1 MGRASTQID
10 FASLSRALARPGMD
24 PRSWCSLAIVQ
35 SVVVDEAEG
44 VFCDVLLMPSKRRET
59 ARLGAAYAGSGWGL
73 YAPPMVDDEVL
84 VSAPSGDPALGL
96 VITSRLWSPADVPPA
111 DAATHPEDVLLTVRP
126 DKSLR
131 LVVSGG
137 GKVILGSADAS
148 RGVARLDDEVNIGTR
163 TVVVTVLVVSPP
175 SGTVTDTVTDV
186 RGSVVS
192 TLTTPWTG
200 TPPQPPGIY
209 TTPLYGSIISASET
223 VVSA

>member
-1 MGRASTQID
+1 MRRASSQID
-10 FASLSRALARPGMD
+10 FASLGRAMARPGMD
-24 PRSWCSLAIVQ
+24 PRAWCSLAIVQ

-137 GKVILGSADAS
+137 GKVVLGTADAS
-148 RGVARLDDEVNIGTR
+148 RGVARIDDTVNLGNK
-163 TVVVTVLVVSPP
+163 TVLIVPGVTPPVYTETVTDAEGTIVSVLGPLPYTPGVSPP
-175 SGTVTDTVTDV
+175 
-186 RGSVVS
+186 
-192 TLTTPWTG
+192 
-200 TPPQPPGIY
+200 PGI
-209 TTPLYGSIISASET
+209 TPLVGKVSSASET

>member
-1 MGRASTQID
+1 MRRASSQID
-10 FASLSRALARPGMD
+10 FAALGRAMARPGMD
-24 PRSWCSLAIVQ
+24 PRAWCSLAIVQ

-84 VSAPSGDPALGL
+84 VSAPSGDPAQGL

-131 LVVSGG
+131 IKVQGGGNVILAVDTGKVFLGSETGTEAVAKGDSLKSYLDSLVTKLNAHTHTGVTTGPGVSGPP
-137 GKVILGSADAS
+137 SP
-148 RGVARLDDEVNIGTR
+148 
-163 TVVVTVLVVSPP
+163 VVSPP
-175 SGTVTDTVTDV
+175 GPAFTGPTSAIL
-186 RGSVVS
+186 S
-192 TLTTPWTG
+192 TT
-200 TPPQPPGIY
+200 
-209 TTPLYGSIISASET
+209 SE
-223 VVSA
+223 VK

>member
-1 MGRASTQID
+1 MG
-10 FASLSRALARPGMD
+10 RALARPGMD

-126 DKSLR
+126 GKTVR

-137 GKVILGSADAS
+137 GKVILGTADAS
-148 RGVARLDDEVNIGTR
+148 RGVARLDDTTTGGTFAL
-163 TVVVTVLVVSPP
+163 TSV
-175 SGTVTDTVTDV
+175 GTTA
-186 RGSVVS
+186 
-192 TLTTPWTG
+192 TLTYTAPNGTTSQVGSFIIPGGTITP
-200 TPPQPPGIY
+200 
-209 TTPLYGSIISASET
+209 GSATLAGKINTASET

>member
-1 MGRASTQID
+1 MRRASSQID
-10 FASLSRALARPGMD
+10 FAALGRAMARPGMD
-24 PRSWCSLAIVQ
+24 PRAWCSLAIVQ

-84 VSAPSGDPALGL
+84 VSAPSGDPAQGL

-137 GKVILGSADAS
+137 GKVVLGTADAS
-148 RGVARLDDEVNIGTR
+148 RGVARLDDTTTG
-163 TVVVTVLVVSPP
+163 
-175 SGTVTDTVTDV
+175 
-186 RGSVVS
+186 GSL
-192 TLTTPWTG
+192 TLTSLSNTPTPGLNTATLTYTG
-200 TPPQPPGIY
+200 PDGVPQVVGSFVLPGLV
-209 TTPLYGSIISASET
+209 TSGSADVSGKINTASET
-223 VVSA
+223 VVSS

>member
-1 MGRASTQID
+1 MRRASSQID
-10 FASLSRALARPGMD
+10 FAAMGRVLARPGMD

-137 GKVILGSADAS
+137 GKVVLGTADAS
-148 RGVARLDDEVNIGTR
+148 RGVARIDDTVNLGNK
-163 TVVVTVLVVSPP
+163 TVLIVPGVTPPVYTETVTDAEGTIVSVLGPLPYTPGVSPP
-175 SGTVTDTVTDV
+175 
-186 RGSVVS
+186 
-192 TLTTPWTG
+192 
-200 TPPQPPGIY
+200 PGI
-209 TTPLYGSIISASET
+209 TPLVGKVSSASET

>member
-1 MGRASTQID
+1 
-10 FASLSRALARPGMD
+10 MD

-44 VFCDVLLMPSKRRET
+44 IFCDVLLMPSKRRET

-84 VSAPSGDPALGL
+84 VSAPSGDPAQGL

-131 LVVSGG
+131 LIVSGG
-137 GKVILGSADAS
+137 GKVVLGTADAS
-148 RGVARLDDEVNIGTR
+148 RGVARLDDTTTG
-163 TVVVTVLVVSPP
+163 
-175 SGTVTDTVTDV
+175 
-186 RGSVVS
+186 GSL
-192 TLTTPWTG
+192 TLTSLPNTPTPGLNTATLTYTG
-200 TPPQPPGIY
+200 PDGVPQVVGSFVLPGLV
-209 TTPLYGSIISASET
+209 TSGSADVTGKINTASET

>member
-1 MGRASTQID
+1 MRRASSQID
-10 FASLSRALARPGMD
+10 FASMGRALARPGMD

-96 VITSRLWSPADVPPA
+96 VITSRLWSPADVPPT

-137 GKVILGSADAS
+137 GKVILGSAEAS
-148 RGVARLDDEVNIGTR
+148 QPVALG
-163 TVVVTVLVVSPP
+163 
-175 SGTVTDTVTDV
+175 G
-186 RGSVVS
+186 
-192 TLTTPWTG
+192 
-200 TPPQPPGIY
+200 
-209 TTPLYGSIISASET
+209 
-223 VVSA
+223 VVSAAGNELDPTTMAGWMAAVSTALAALAPGLLPPLDFGTIPTAEKVNAE

>member
-1 MGRASTQID
+1 MRRASSQID
-10 FASLSRALARPGMD
+10 FAAMGRVLARPGMD

-84 VSAPSGDPALGL
+84 VSAPSGDPAQGL

-111 DAATHPEDVLLTVRP
+111 DAAAHPEDVLLTVRP
-126 DKSLR
+126 GKSLR

-137 GKVILGSADAS
+137 GKVILGSAAAS
-148 RGVARLDDEVNIGTR
+148 QPVALG
-163 TVVVTVLVVSPP
+163 
-175 SGTVTDTVTDV
+175 G
-186 RGSVVS
+186 
-192 TLTTPWTG
+192 
-200 TPPQPPGIY
+200 
-209 TTPLYGSIISASET
+209 
-223 VVSA
+223 VVSAAGNELDPTTMAGWMAAVSTALAALAPGLLPPLDFGTIPTAEKVNAE

>member
-10 FASLSRALARPGMD
+10 FASLSRTLARPGMD

-35 SVVVDEAEG
+35 SIVVDEAEG

-137 GKVILGSADAS
+137 GKVILGGAEAS
-148 RGVARLDDEVNIGTR
+148 QPVALG
-163 TVVVTVLVVSPP
+163 
-175 SGTVTDTVTDV
+175 GTVSAAGNELDPTTMA
-186 RGSVVS
+186 GWMAAVS
-192 TLTTPWTG
+192 TALATLAPGLIPPLDFG
-200 TPPQPPGIY
+200 TIP
-209 TTPLYGSIISASET
+209 TAEK
-223 VVSA
+223 VNAE

>member
-1 MGRASTQID
+1 MRRASSQID
-10 FASLSRALARPGMD
+10 FAALSRAMARPGMD

-111 DAATHPEDVLLTVRP
+111 DAAAHPEDVLLTVRP

-131 LVVSGG
+131 IKVQGG
-137 GKVILGSADAS
+137 GNVILAVDTGKVFLGSETGTEA
-148 RGVARLDDEVNIGTR
+148 VAKGESLKSYLDGIVGQLNGHTH
-163 TVVVTVLVVSPP
+163 TSAAAGVVTSTMSL
-175 SGTVTDTVTDV
+175 
-186 RGSVVS
+186 SVNPTTLAGPTSAILS
-192 TLTTPWTG
+192 TT
-200 TPPQPPGIY
+200 
-209 TTPLYGSIISASET
+209 SE
-223 VVSA
+223 VK

>member
-1 MGRASTQID
+1 MRRASSQID
-10 FASLSRALARPGMD
+10 FAALGRAMARPGMD
-24 PRSWCSLAIVQ
+24 PRAWCSLAIVQ

-84 VSAPSGDPALGL
+84 VSAPSGDPAQGL

-131 LVVSGG
+131 IKVQGG
-137 GKVILGSADAS
+137 GNVILAVDTGKVFLGSETGTEAVAKGESLKSYLDGIVDQLNGHTHTSAAA
-148 RGVARLDDEVNIGTR
+148 GVVTSTMQLSVDP
-163 TVVVTVLVVSPP
+163 TVLVGPTSAIL
-175 SGTVTDTVTDV
+175 
-186 RGSVVS
+186 S
-192 TLTTPWTG
+192 TT
-200 TPPQPPGIY
+200 
-209 TTPLYGSIISASET
+209 SE
-223 VVSA
+223 VK

>member
-1 MGRASTQID
+1 MRRASSQID
-10 FASLSRALARPGMD
+10 FAAMGRALARPGMD
-24 PRSWCSLAIVQ
+24 PRAWCSLAIVQ

-84 VSAPSGDPALGL
+84 VSAPSGDPAQGL

-131 LVVSGG
+131 IKVQGG
-137 GKVILGSADAS
+137 GNVILAVDTGKVFLGSETGTEAVAKGESLKSYLDGIVDQLNGHTHTSAAA
-148 RGVARLDDEVNIGTR
+148 GVVTSTMQLSVDP
-163 TVVVTVLVVSPP
+163 TVLVGPTSAIL
-175 SGTVTDTVTDV
+175 
-186 RGSVVS
+186 S
-192 TLTTPWTG
+192 TT
-200 TPPQPPGIY
+200 
-209 TTPLYGSIISASET
+209 SE
-223 VVSA
+223 VK

>member
-1 MGRASTQID
+1 MRRASSQID
-10 FASLSRALARPGMD
+10 FAAMGRALARPGMD

-44 VFCDVLLMPSKRRET
+44 IFCDVLLMPSKRRET

-84 VSAPSGDPALGL
+84 VSAPSGDPAQGL

-131 LVVSGG
+131 LIVSGG
-137 GKVILGSADAS
+137 GKVVLGTADAS
-148 RGVARLDDEVNIGTR
+148 RGVARLDDTTTG
-163 TVVVTVLVVSPP
+163 
-175 SGTVTDTVTDV
+175 
-186 RGSVVS
+186 GSL
-192 TLTTPWTG
+192 TLTSLPNTPTPGLNTATLTYTG
-200 TPPQPPGIY
+200 PDGVPQVVGSFVLPGLV
-209 TTPLYGSIISASET
+209 TSGSADVTGKINTASET

>member
-1 MGRASTQID
+1 MRRASSQID
-10 FASLSRALARPGMD
+10 FAALGRAMARPGMD
-24 PRSWCSLAIVQ
+24 PRAWCSLAIVQ

-84 VSAPSGDPALGL
+84 VSAPSGDPAQGL

-131 LVVSGG
+131 IKVQGG
-137 GKVILGSADAS
+137 GNVILAVDTGKVFLGSETGTEA
-148 RGVARLDDEVNIGTR
+148 VAKGESLKSYLQSIVTAHNTHTHN
-163 TVVVTVLVVSPP
+163 TVAPFGSP
-175 SGTVTDTVTDV
+175 
-186 RGSVVS
+186 
-192 TLTTPWTG
+192 TTPPTVG
-200 TPPQPPGIY
+200 QFSNPTDAILS
-209 TTPLYGSIISASET
+209 TTSE
-223 VVSA
+223 VK

>member
-1 MGRASTQID
+1 MRRASSQID
-10 FASLSRALARPGMD
+10 FAAMGRVLARPGMD

-35 SVVVDEAEG
+35 SVVVDETEG

-126 DKSLR
+126 NKSLR

-137 GKVILGSADAS
+137 GKVILGGAEAS
-148 RGVARLDDEVNIGTR
+148 QPVALG
-163 TVVVTVLVVSPP
+163 
-175 SGTVTDTVTDV
+175 G
-186 RGSVVS
+186 
-192 TLTTPWTG
+192 
-200 TPPQPPGIY
+200 
-209 TTPLYGSIISASET
+209 
-223 VVSA
+223 VVSAAGNELDPTTMAGWMAAVSTALAALAPGLLPPLDFGTIPTAEKVNAE

>member
-1 MGRASTQID
+1 
-10 FASLSRALARPGMD
+10 MD
-24 PRSWCSLAIVQ
+24 PRAWCSLAIVQ

-84 VSAPSGDPALGL
+84 VSAPSGDPAQGL

-137 GKVILGSADAS
+137 GKVVLGTADAS
-148 RGVARLDDEVNIGTR
+148 RGVARLDDTTTG
-163 TVVVTVLVVSPP
+163 
-175 SGTVTDTVTDV
+175 
-186 RGSVVS
+186 GSL
-192 TLTTPWTG
+192 TLTSLSNTPTPGLNTATLTYTG
-200 TPPQPPGIY
+200 PDGVPQVVGSFVLPGLV
-209 TTPLYGSIISASET
+209 TSGSADVSGKINTASET
-223 VVSA
+223 VVSS

>member
-1 MGRASTQID
+1 MGRAASQID
-10 FASLSRALARPGMD
+10 FASLGRALARPGMD

-84 VSAPSGDPALGL
+84 VSAPSGDPAQGL

-137 GKVILGSADAS
+137 GKVILGGAEAS
-148 RGVARLDDEVNIGTR
+148 QPVALG
-163 TVVVTVLVVSPP
+163 
-175 SGTVTDTVTDV
+175 G
-186 RGSVVS
+186 
-192 TLTTPWTG
+192 
-200 TPPQPPGIY
+200 
-209 TTPLYGSIISASET
+209 
-223 VVSA
+223 VVSAAGNELDPTTMAGWMAAVSTALTALAPGLLPPLDFGTIPTAEKVNAE

>member
-1 MGRASTQID
+1 
-10 FASLSRALARPGMD
+10 MD

-84 VSAPSGDPALGL
+84 VSAPSGDPAQGL

-137 GKVILGSADAS
+137 GKVVLGTADAS
-148 RGVARLDDEVNIGTR
+148 RGVARLDDTTTG
-163 TVVVTVLVVSPP
+163 
-175 SGTVTDTVTDV
+175 
-186 RGSVVS
+186 GSL
-192 TLTTPWTG
+192 TLTSLPNTPTPGLNTATLTYTG
-200 TPPQPPGIY
+200 PNGVPQVVGSFVLPGLV
-209 TTPLYGSIISASET
+209 TSGSADVSGKINTASET

>member
-1 MGRASTQID
+1 MG
-10 FASLSRALARPGMD
+10 RALARPGMD

-84 VSAPSGDPALGL
+84 VSAPSGDPAQGL

-111 DAATHPEDVLLTVRP
+111 DAATYSEDVLLTVRP

-137 GKVILGSADAS
+137 GKVVLGTADAS
-148 RGVARLDDEVNIGTR
+148 RGVARLDDTTTG
-163 TVVVTVLVVSPP
+163 
-175 SGTVTDTVTDV
+175 
-186 RGSVVS
+186 GSL
-192 TLTTPWTG
+192 TLTSLPNTPTPGLNTATLTYTG
-200 TPPQPPGIY
+200 PDGVPQVVGSFVLPGLV
-209 TTPLYGSIISASET
+209 TSGSADVSGRINTASET

>member
-1 MGRASTQID
+1 MRRASSQID
-10 FASLSRALARPGMD
+10 FASLGRAMARPGMD
-24 PRSWCSLAIVQ
+24 PRAWCSLAIVQ

-96 VITSRLWSPADVPPA
+96 VITSRLWSPADVPPT

-137 GKVILGSADAS
+137 GKVILGSAEAS
-148 RGVARLDDEVNIGTR
+148 QPVALG
-163 TVVVTVLVVSPP
+163 
-175 SGTVTDTVTDV
+175 G
-186 RGSVVS
+186 
-192 TLTTPWTG
+192 
-200 TPPQPPGIY
+200 
-209 TTPLYGSIISASET
+209 
-223 VVSA
+223 VVSAAGNELDPTTMAGWMAAVSTALAALAPGLLPPLDFGTIPTAEKVNAE

>member
-1 MGRASTQID
+1 MRRASSTID
-10 FASLSRALARPGMD
+10 FAAMGRVLARPGMD

-111 DAATHPEDVLLTVRP
+111 DAAAHPEDVLLTVRP

-137 GKVILGSADAS
+137 GKVILGTADAS
-148 RGVARLDDEVNIGTR
+148 RGVARIDDTVNLGNK
-163 TVVVTVLVVSPP
+163 TVVIVPGVTPP
-175 SGTVTDTVTDV
+175 VYTVTVTDAEGTIV
-186 RGSVVS
+186 SVIGP
-192 TLTTPWTG
+192 LPYIPG
-200 TPPQPPGIY
+200 TSPPPGV
-209 TTPLYGSIISASET
+209 TPLVGKVSSASET
-223 VVSA
+223 VVSS

>member
-1 MGRASTQID
+1 MRRASSQID
-10 FASLSRALARPGMD
+10 FAALGRAMARPGMD
-24 PRSWCSLAIVQ
+24 PRAWCSLAIVQ

-73 YAPPMVDDEVL
+73 YAPPVVDDEVL

-137 GKVILGSADAS
+137 GKVVLGTADAS
-148 RGVARLDDEVNIGTR
+148 RGVARLDDTTTG
-163 TVVVTVLVVSPP
+163 
-175 SGTVTDTVTDV
+175 
-186 RGSVVS
+186 GSL
-192 TLTTPWTG
+192 TLTSLPNTPTPGLNTATLTYTG
-200 TPPQPPGIY
+200 PDNVPQVVGSFVLPGLV
-209 TTPLYGSIISASET
+209 TSGSADVTGKIDTASET

>member
-1 MGRASTQID
+1 MRRASSQID
-10 FASLSRALARPGMD
+10 FASMGRALARPGMD

-84 VSAPSGDPALGL
+84 VSAPSGDPAQGL

-137 GKVILGSADAS
+137 GKVILGGAEAS
-148 RGVARLDDEVNIGTR
+148 QPVALG
-163 TVVVTVLVVSPP
+163 
-175 SGTVTDTVTDV
+175 G
-186 RGSVVS
+186 
-192 TLTTPWTG
+192 
-200 TPPQPPGIY
+200 
-209 TTPLYGSIISASET
+209 
-223 VVSA
+223 VVSAAGNELDPTTMAGWMAAVSTALAALAPGLLPPLDFGTIPTAEKVNAE

>member
-1 MGRASTQID
+1 MRRASSQID
-10 FASLSRALARPGMD
+10 FAALGRAMARPGMD
-24 PRSWCSLAIVQ
+24 PRAWCSLAIVQ

-73 YAPPMVDDEVL
+73 YAPPVVDDEVL

-137 GKVILGSADAS
+137 GKVVLGTADAS
-148 RGVARLDDEVNIGTR
+148 RGVARLDDTTTGGSLTLTSLPNTPTPGLNTATLTYTGPDNVPQ
-163 TVVVTVLVVSPP
+163 VVGSFVLPGLVT
-175 SGTVTDTVTDV
+175 
-186 RGSVVS
+186 RGSADV
-192 TLTTPWTG
+192 TG
-200 TPPQPPGIY
+200 KINT
-209 TTPLYGSIISASET
+209 ASET

>member
-1 MGRASTQID
+1 MRRASSQID
-10 FASLSRALARPGMD
+10 FASMGRALARPGMD

-126 DKSLR
+126 NKSLR

-137 GKVILGSADAS
+137 GKVILGGAEAS
-148 RGVARLDDEVNIGTR
+148 QPVALG
-163 TVVVTVLVVSPP
+163 
-175 SGTVTDTVTDV
+175 G
-186 RGSVVS
+186 
-192 TLTTPWTG
+192 
-200 TPPQPPGIY
+200 
-209 TTPLYGSIISASET
+209 
-223 VVSA
+223 VVSAAGNELDPTTMAGWMAAVSTALAALAPGLLPPLDFGTIPTAEKVNAE

>member
-1 MGRASTQID
+1 
-10 FASLSRALARPGMD
+10 MD
-24 PRSWCSLAIVQ
+24 PRAWCSLAIVQ

-84 VSAPSGDPALGL
+84 VSAPSGDPAQGL

-131 LVVSGG
+131 IKVQGG
-137 GKVILGSADAS
+137 GNVILAVDTGKVFLGSETGTEAVAKGESLKSYLDGIVDQLNGHTHTSAAA
-148 RGVARLDDEVNIGTR
+148 GVVTSTMQLSVDP
-163 TVVVTVLVVSPP
+163 TVLVGPTSAIL
-175 SGTVTDTVTDV
+175 
-186 RGSVVS
+186 S
-192 TLTTPWTG
+192 TT
-200 TPPQPPGIY
+200 
-209 TTPLYGSIISASET
+209 SE
-223 VVSA
+223 VK

>member
-1 MGRASTQID
+1 MGRASSQID
-10 FASLSRALARPGMD
+10 FASLGRALARPGMD

-137 GKVILGSADAS
+137 GKVVLGTADAS
-148 RGVARLDDEVNIGTR
+148 RGVARIDDTVNLGNK
-163 TVVVTVLVVSPP
+163 TVLIVPGVTPPVYTETVTDAEGTIVSVLGPLPYTPGVSPP
-175 SGTVTDTVTDV
+175 
-186 RGSVVS
+186 
-192 TLTTPWTG
+192 
-200 TPPQPPGIY
+200 PGI
-209 TTPLYGSIISASET
+209 TPLVGKVSSASET

>member
-1 MGRASTQID
+1 MRRASSQID
-10 FASLSRALARPGMD
+10 FAALGRAMARPGMD
-24 PRSWCSLAIVQ
+24 PRAWCSLAIVQ

-84 VSAPSGDPALGL
+84 VSAPSGDPAQGL

-137 GKVILGSADAS
+137 GKVVLGTADAS
-148 RGVARLDDEVNIGTR
+148 RGVARLDDTTTG
-163 TVVVTVLVVSPP
+163 
-175 SGTVTDTVTDV
+175 
-186 RGSVVS
+186 GSL
-192 TLTTPWTG
+192 TLTSLPNTPTPGLNTATLTYTG
-200 TPPQPPGIY
+200 PDGVPQVVGSFVLPGLV
-209 TTPLYGSIISASET
+209 TSGSADVSGRINTASET

>member
-1 MGRASTQID
+1 MRRASSQID
-10 FASLSRALARPGMD
+10 FAAMGRALARPGMD

-84 VSAPSGDPALGL
+84 VSAPSGDPAQGL

-137 GKVILGSADAS
+137 GKVVLGTADAS
-148 RGVARLDDEVNIGTR
+148 RGVARLDDTTTGGTIAL
-163 TVVVTVLVVSPP
+163 TAVATAPPLPPGVIITATYTSP
-175 SGTVTDTVTDV
+175 SGQVSTSTVTLAGAVT
-186 RGSVVS
+186 GAGA
-192 TLTTPWTG
+192 G
-200 TPPQPPGIY
+200 TIALSGKIN
-209 TTPLYGSIISASET
+209 TASET

>member
-1 MGRASTQID
+1 
-10 FASLSRALARPGMD
+10 MD

-84 VSAPSGDPALGL
+84 VSAPSGDPAQGL

-131 LVVSGG
+131 IKVQGG
-137 GKVILGSADAS
+137 GNVILAVDTGKVFLGSETGTEA
-148 RGVARLDDEVNIGTR
+148 VAKGKSLKSYLDGIVDQLNGHTH
-163 TVVVTVLVVSPP
+163 TSAAAGVVTSTMQLSVDPTALVGPTSAIL
-175 SGTVTDTVTDV
+175 
-186 RGSVVS
+186 S
-192 TLTTPWTG
+192 TT
-200 TPPQPPGIY
+200 
-209 TTPLYGSIISASET
+209 SE
-223 VVSA
+223 VK

>member
-1 MGRASTQID
+1 MRRASSQID
-10 FASLSRALARPGMD
+10 FASMGRALARPGMD

-35 SVVVDEAEG
+35 SVVVDETEG

-126 DKSLR
+126 NKSLR

-137 GKVILGSADAS
+137 GKVILGGAEAS
-148 RGVARLDDEVNIGTR
+148 QPVALG
-163 TVVVTVLVVSPP
+163 
-175 SGTVTDTVTDV
+175 G
-186 RGSVVS
+186 
-192 TLTTPWTG
+192 
-200 TPPQPPGIY
+200 
-209 TTPLYGSIISASET
+209 
-223 VVSA
+223 VVSAAGNELDPTTMAGWMAAVSTALAALAPGLLPPLDFGTIPTAEKVNAE

>member
-1 MGRASTQID
+1 
-10 FASLSRALARPGMD
+10 MD
-24 PRSWCSLAIVQ
+24 PRAWCSLAIVQ

-137 GKVILGSADAS
+137 GKVILGTADAS
-148 RGVARLDDEVNIGTR
+148 RGVARLDDTVNLGNK
-163 TVVVTVLVVSPP
+163 TVVVVPGPPALYTETVTDAEGTIVSVLGPLPYTPGVSPP
-175 SGTVTDTVTDV
+175 
-186 RGSVVS
+186 
-192 TLTTPWTG
+192 
-200 TPPQPPGIY
+200 PGI
-209 TTPLYGSIISASET
+209 TPLVGKVSSASET
-223 VVSA
+223 VVSS

>member
-1 MGRASTQID
+1 MRRASSQID
-10 FASLSRALARPGMD
+10 FAALGRAMARPGMD

-84 VSAPSGDPALGL
+84 VSAPSGDPAQGL
-96 VITSRLWSPADVPPA
+96 VITSRLWSPADVPPP

-131 LVVSGG
+131 IKVQGG
-137 GKVILGSADAS
+137 GNVILAVDTGKVFLGSETGTEAVAKGESLKSYLDGIVDQLNGHTHTSAAA
-148 RGVARLDDEVNIGTR
+148 GVVTSTMQLSVDP
-163 TVVVTVLVVSPP
+163 TVLVGPTSAIL
-175 SGTVTDTVTDV
+175 
-186 RGSVVS
+186 S
-192 TLTTPWTG
+192 TT
-200 TPPQPPGIY
+200 
-209 TTPLYGSIISASET
+209 SE
-223 VVSA
+223 VK

>member
-1 MGRASTQID
+1 MRRASSQID
-10 FASLSRALARPGMD
+10 FAALGRAMARPGMD
-24 PRSWCSLAIVQ
+24 PRAWCSLAIVQ

-137 GKVILGSADAS
+137 GKVILGTADAS
-148 RGVARLDDEVNIGTR
+148 RGVARLDDTVNLGNK
-163 TVVVTVLVVSPP
+163 TVVVVPGPPALYTETVTDAEGTIVSVLGPLPYTPGVSPP
-175 SGTVTDTVTDV
+175 
-186 RGSVVS
+186 
-192 TLTTPWTG
+192 
-200 TPPQPPGIY
+200 PGI
-209 TTPLYGSIISASET
+209 TPLVGKVSSASET
-223 VVSA
+223 VVSS

>member
-1 MGRASTQID
+1 MRRASSQID
-10 FASLSRALARPGMD
+10 FAAMGRVLARPGMD

-137 GKVILGSADAS
+137 GKVILGTADAS
-148 RGVARLDDEVNIGTR
+148 RGVARLDDQVNIGTK
-163 TVVVTVLVVSPP
+163 TVTVQVLVPSPP
-175 SGTVTDTVTDV
+175 SGTVTTVITDV
-186 RGSVVS
+186 GGTVISTTVLPWSGVPPLPPSV
-192 TLTTPWTG
+192 TT
-200 TPPQPPGIY
+200 
-209 TTPLYGSIISASET
+209 LYGSISQASET